1 MNAVAVIYV
10 NEHLEELRAE
20 AQRKR
25 IAASLAPKRSL
36 RARIAAAA
44 SSLDRRFGSDAT
56 GPTLPTLSHWPYR
69 V

>member
-1 MNAVAVIYV
+1 VNAVAVIYV

-25 IAASLAPKRSL
+25 RAASLAPKPSL

-44 SSLDRRFGSDAT
+44 ADFDRRFGSDVT
-56 GPTLPTLSHWPYR
+56 GPNLPTLSHWPYR